1 MDISQSTTD
10 PALLPQHRLA
20 WIALIAFII
29 ALFGAAFV
37 NRINA
42 EAGKLPVRRQL
53 NDFELIDQDNQPVTK
68 KSLKGHVWVAS
79 FIFTSCSVNCV
90 QITNGMIELNK
101 KLAAAPDIQLVS
113 FSMDPDTDTPPVLKR
128 YAKTRGAESSRW
140 HFVTGKK
147 DDIYRLTRED
157 FQLAVVES
165 GGSKDEP
172 IVHSS
177 HLALVDRTG
186 RIRGYYSGLMPDEV
200 QKLAIDA
207 QAMEHEL
214 GVSSLPAL
222 NAALNSVSTV
232 FLLVGFYYIRRR
244 QIVMH
249 QTMMMSAGV
258 TSAAFLISY
267 LVYHAQVGSV
277 KFTGQGPVRYAYF
290 SILISHVILAAA
302 IAVLVPLTFHR
313 AFQGDFERHR
323 RIARITF
330 PIWLYVSITG
340 VVVYLMLYHLYPS
353 A

>member
-1 MDISQSTTD
+1 MSDD
-10 PALLPQHRLA
+10 PVLPQHRLA

-37 NRINA
+37 NRLNA
-42 EAGKLPVRRQL
+42 DAGKLPVRRQL
-53 NDFELIDQDNQPVTK
+53 NDFELIDQNNEAVSR
-68 KSLKGHVWVAS
+68 KSLKGHVWIAG

-90 QITNGMIELNK
+90 QITNGMVELNK
-101 KLAAAPDIQLVS
+101 KLAAAPGIQLVS
-113 FSMDPDTDTPPVLKR
+113 FSMDPDTDTPPVLLR
-128 YAKTRGAESSRW
+128 YAKAHGAESPRW

-200 QKLAIDA
+200 QKLAVDA
-207 QAMEHEL
+207 QALENEL
-214 GVSSLPAL
+214 GVSALPTL
-222 NAALNSVSTV
+222 NAALNAVSTV
-232 FLLVGFYYIRRR
+232 FLLVGFYFIRRR

-249 QTMMMSAGV
+249 QTTMMCAGV

-277 KFTGQGPVRYAYF
+277 KFTGQGPVRYVYF
-290 SILISHVILAAA
+290 SILISHVFLAAA
-302 IAVLVPLTFHR
+302 IAVLVPLTFRR

-340 VVVYLMLYHLYPS
+340 VVVYLMLYHFPVT
-353 A
+353 